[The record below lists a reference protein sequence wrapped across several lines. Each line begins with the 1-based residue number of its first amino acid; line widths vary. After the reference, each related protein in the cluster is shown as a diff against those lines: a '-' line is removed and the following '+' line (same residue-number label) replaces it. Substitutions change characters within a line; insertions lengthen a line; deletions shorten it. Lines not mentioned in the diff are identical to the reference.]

1 MEPWDL
7 AATTWSVIPAF
18 DVPPNAP
25 ATLTRSGGWPSLYH
39 QWSLPPWPAELAGLR
54 CTTDCP
60 AAPTH
65 SGARPSLYH
74 LLSPR
79 ERLGG
84 FLKHATLT
92 RSGGQPSLYHPL
104 SFTILVYFME
114 AQAPF

>member
-1 MEPWDL
+1 MEPRDL
-7 AATTWSVIPAF
+7 AATTWSGIPAF

-25 ATLTRSGGWPSLYH
+25 ATLARSGGWPSLYH

-54 CTTDCP
+54 CTTYCP

-74 LLSPR
+74 PLSPR
-79 ERLGG
+79 ERWRGL
-84 FLKHATLT
+84 LKHATLT
-92 RSGGQPSLYHPL
+92 RSGGRPSLYHLL